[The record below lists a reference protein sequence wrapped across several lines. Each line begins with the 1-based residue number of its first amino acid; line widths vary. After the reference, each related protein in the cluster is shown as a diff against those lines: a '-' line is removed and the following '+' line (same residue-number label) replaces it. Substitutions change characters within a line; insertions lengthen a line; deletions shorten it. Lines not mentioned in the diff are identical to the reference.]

1 MEALPPPRPTPPP
14 LSRSLSSPS
23 PSNYQVWLGRH
34 NLFEDEDTAQF
45 AGVSEDFPNPGFNLS
60 LLENHTRHPGEDY
73 SHDLMLLRLQEP
85 VQLTQNVQVL
95 GLPTKE
101 PQLGTT
107 CYASGW
113 GSVKP
118 DECMLAPRSPG
129 TGHRGG
135 REEGAG
141 DLNSRV

>member
-1 MEALPPPRPTPPP
+1 
-14 LSRSLSSPS
+14 
-23 PSNYQVWLGRH
+23 
-34 NLFEDEDTAQF
+34 
-45 AGVSEDFPNPGFNLS
+45 
-60 LLENHTRHPGEDY
+60 
-73 SHDLMLLRLQEP
+73 MLLRLQEP